1 MAPTA
6 DLPVP
11 SYQGF
16 YSSTHPSETFLPSQ
30 TRHIH
35 DSQGAKDSLKTKPG
49 FTHKNLE
56 TKRKTTNS
64 KIQRYSRFLWQC
76 QDAQWPIQKAACLYH
91 RQTFYPAGVQT
102 MQSSQQLCS
111 IVVPIHCSLFLGVLK
126 CLS

>member
-11 SYQGF
+11 SHQGF

-64 KIQRYSRFLWQC
+64 KIQRYSRDFFGSVRMLSGRFRKQPVCTTGRLSTQLEYKPCNPANSFVQLWFQFT
-76 QDAQWPIQKAACLYH
+76 AVYFWEY
-91 RQTFYPAGVQT
+91 
-102 MQSSQQLCS
+102 
-111 IVVPIHCSLFLGVLK
+111 
-126 CLS
+126 